1 MNCAKRWL
9 VLALNLGVGM
19 CATACLAPKEDG
31 ADSGINPSDDTDEPT
46 DETTDDEPVTCD
58 LPISDTNPTVT
69 LSGRLCGET
78 IALTTRA
85 GAVIHLGRSQPTD
98 PESEIRAIE
107 VLGGGDPNA
116 QSDLATAQ
124 FLVNMSF
131 ETGPELATPLSTHN
145 LATGVFSLCGF
156 GTVVMLQGPVTFEM
170 AGVDDGA
177 PSGDIDMTLSGILVG
192 GFSPQYGQ
200 TRVESCG
207 GELELTLRGRYVH
220 Q

>member
-1 MNCAKRWL
+1 MYSASRVV
-9 VLALNLGVGM
+9 VLALSVSSSV
-19 CATACLAPKEDG
+19 CTVACLAPKEDG
-31 ADSGINPSDDTDEPT
+31 ADSGMNGDDDMDEPT
-46 DETTDDEPVTCD
+46 EEVTSDEPAACD
-58 LPISDTNPTVT
+58 LRVSETNPQVT
-69 LSGRLCGET
+69 LSGRICGET
-78 IALTTRA
+78 VSLTTRA

-107 VLGGGDPNA
+107 VLADGDPNA

-177 PSGDIDMTLSGILVG
+177 PSGDIDMTLSGLLVG

-200 TRVESCG
+200 TRVEACG